1 MKEHSFNTATITTI
15 GMFTAVLAVLSILQI
30 PMPSGVP
37 ITLQTFA
44 VALCG
49 YVLGRKNGTL
59 CVLLYLLLGF
69 AGVPAKLKSPRFERG
84 QTETIQH
91 EILSAG
97 TVPQKIGKGYRYP
110 VSGHLTKLDNSS
122 GITHQICL
130 AMVGCCN

>member
-1 MKEHSFNTATITTI
+1 MPVKKRMLS
-15 GMFTAVLAVLSILQI
+15 GSAVSYTHLDVYKRHGNHLAKILAKKC
-30 PMPSGVP
+30 SGRLDEVS
-37 ITLQTFA
+37 
-44 VALCG
+44 
-49 YVLGRKNGTL
+49 
-59 CVLLYLLLGF
+59 
-69 AGVPAKLKSPRFERG
+69 AKLKSPRFERG